1 MAKFF
6 PRPYSGL
13 EAIEPADRRP
23 ALVGNI
29 TVHTSSEPL
38 LRYSAREMPLAKDTR
53 GALKCSRAE
62 PGHIAHRRLA
72 PKQTPAYRLADQ
84 RVLPARY
91 HIAGLLHFRSGVL
104 HFRLGYL

>member
-1 MAKFF
+1 M
-6 PRPYSGL
+6 
-13 EAIEPADRRP
+13 
-23 ALVGNI
+23 
-29 TVHTSSEPL
+29 HTSPEPL
-38 LRYSAREMPLAKDTR
+38 VRYSAREMPLAKDTR

-84 RVLPARY
+84 RALPARY

-104 HFRLGYL
+104 HFRLGYGLFIGPLDPEDEGKARAHSVPLR